1 MHIKCAQSL
10 HNGKKR
16 KTAKPK
22 YSENEYICSKLG
34 TVQSMKYTILTI
46 LLSLGLTAAWG
57 QKYVE
62 IADEAFAASE
72 YLKAINLYKSAYSKL
87 SEDAV
92 LKARI
97 AFNTGYCYR
106 RLGKPDHAELWLN
119 KAVELHHQDPLL
131 YLYYADAL
139 RQNSKFDDAV
149 EQYEKYK
156 KFVSSDE
163 RADKGIKS
171 CQLAEK
177 WTENPTPYKVVNVV
191 YLNSENSDYAP
202 VFADSLGLSLIFTSS
217 REGAIGDRQHGATG
231 QPFADLYTSR
241 IDQTG
246 RWSTPTALDFNVN
259 TIHEEGAA
267 CFNADFSTL
276 IFTRCSFS
284 DRKESTCE
292 VYVASRMED
301 SWDKPDHF
309 KVSDFKKDT
318 FLVAHPSLSADGL
331 KLYFVSDMSSGFG
344 GYDIWY
350 VERPTR
356 DEKWSTTPINAGAT
370 VNSKGNEL
378 YPYIRKDGT
387 LFFASDG
394 HHGMGGLDLFRINKD
409 AKGQDQLLNLMYPIN
424 SPMDDFGIAFYPNEE
439 KGFFSSNRPGTV
451 GYDDIYQFSLPPLEF
466 STEGVV
472 VDELTGALM
481 PDVKLRLIGSDGTSV
496 ESTTDKNGKY
506 RFDLRPSTNYIII
519 ANKKGY
525 LNGKGKLTTD
535 GVEAS
540 QTFNSDIYMTTID
553 IPVEIPNVMYD
564 VAKWEL
570 RPESI
575 VSLEKLVDVLLDN
588 PTITVEVS
596 SHTDFRVGR
605 ISNMDLSQKRA
616 QAVVDFLIAKGID
629 RERLRA
635 KGYGET
641 RPKTVT
647 KKLAFQYSFLPEG
660 TVLTESY
667 IKSLPADQQET
678 AHQINR
684 RTEFQVLSTNY
695 QE

>member
-1 MHIKCAQSL
+1 
-10 HNGKKR
+10 
-16 KTAKPK
+16 
-22 YSENEYICSKLG
+22 
-34 TVQSMKYTILTI
+34 MKYTILT
-46 LLSLGLTAAWG
+46 LLIALNFSIAWG
-57 QKYVE
+57 QKYVT
-62 IADEAFAASE
+62 IADEALAASE

-87 SEDAV
+87 NEEAT

-106 RLGKPDHAELWLN
+106 RLGIPNHAELWLG
-119 KAVELHHQDPLL
+119 KAAELHYQDPLL

-139 RQNSKFDDAV
+139 RQNSKYEEAL
-149 EQYEKYK
+149 EQYEQYK
-156 KFVSSDE
+156 KFVSDDE

-171 CQLAEK
+171 CQIATK

-202 VFADSLGLSLIFTSS
+202 VFADSLNLTLIFTSS
-217 REGAIGDRQHGATG
+217 REGATGDRQHGATG
-231 QPFADLYTSR
+231 QPFSDLYTSQ

-246 RWSTPTALDFNVN
+246 RWSEPVALDYNIN

-267 CFNADFSTL
+267 CFNADYSSL

-284 DRKESTCE
+284 ERKESTCE
-292 VYVASRMED
+292 VYVSPRLGD
-301 SWDKPDHF
+301 SWEKPDHF
-309 KVSDFKKDT
+309 KISDYKKDT

-331 KLYFVSDMSSGFG
+331 RLYFVSDMPSGFG

-350 VERPTR
+350 IDRPTKE
-356 DEKWSTTPINAGAT
+356 EKWSTTPINAGST

-378 YPYIRKDGT
+378 YPYIRRDGI

-394 HHGMGGLDLFRINKD
+394 HLGMGGLDLFRINKD
-409 AKGQDQLLNLMYPIN
+409 AKGAEQLLNLMYPIN
-424 SPMDDFGIAFYPNEE
+424 SPMDDFGIVFYNNEE
-439 KGFFSSNRPGTV
+439 KGFFSSNRVGTV

-466 STEGVV
+466 STEGSVI
-472 VDELTGALM
+472 DELTGEPL
-481 PDVKLRLIGSDGTSV
+481 PDVALRLIGSDGSSI
-496 ESTTDKNGKY
+496 ESKTDKNGKY
-506 RFDLRPSTNYIII
+506 SFDLRPSTNYIAI
-519 ANKKGY
+519 ASKKGY

-540 QTFNSDIYMTTID
+540 QTFKSDIYMTTID

-588 PTITVEVS
+588 PTITIEVS

-605 ISNMDLSQKRA
+605 ISNMELSQKRA
-616 QAVVDFLIAKGID
+616 QSVVDFLIVKGID
-629 RERLRA
+629 RERLSA
-635 KGYGET
+635 KGYGDT
-641 RPKTVT
+641 RPKKIT
-647 KKLAFQYSFLPEG
+647 KKIAFQYSFLPEG
-660 TVLTESY
+660 TNLTEAF
-667 IKSLPADQQET
+667 IKSLPAEQQET

>member
-1 MHIKCAQSL
+1 M
-10 HNGKKR
+10 
-16 KTAKPK
+16 
-22 YSENEYICSKLG
+22 SENEYICSKLG
-34 TVQSMKYTILTI
+34 TVQSMKYTILS
-46 LLSLGLTAAWG
+46 LMLALSLTTAWG

-62 IADEAFAASE
+62 VADQAFASSE

-87 SEDAV
+87 NEDAT

-119 KAVELHHQDPLL
+119 KAAELHHQDPLL

-139 RQNSKFDDAV
+139 RQNSKYDDAV

-163 RADKGIKS
+163 RAEKGIKS
-171 CQLAEK
+171 CQLAKK
-177 WTENPTPYKVVNVV
+177 WTDNPTPYKVVNVV

-202 VFADSLGLSLIFTSS
+202 VFADSLGQSLIFTSS
-217 REGAIGDRQHGATG
+217 REGATGDRQHGATG

-246 RWSTPTALDFNVN
+246 RWSVPVALDFNVN

-267 CFNADFSTL
+267 CFNSDFSTL

-292 VYVASRMED
+292 VYVAPRLED
-301 SWDKPDHF
+301 TWDKPDHF

-331 KLYFVSDMSSGFG
+331 KLYFVSDMASGFG

-356 DEKWSTTPINAGAT
+356 DEKWSTTPVNAGAT
-370 VNSKGNEL
+370 INSKGNEL

-394 HHGMGGLDLFRINKD
+394 HLGMGGLDLFRVNKD

-424 SPMDDFGIAFYPNEE
+424 SPMDDFGITFYPNEE

-451 GYDDIYQFSLPPLEF
+451 GFDDIYQFSLPPLEF
-466 STEGVV
+466 STEGAV
-472 VDELTGALM
+472 VDELTSAPM

-496 ESTTDKNGKY
+496 EATTDKNGKY
-506 RFDLRPSTNYIII
+506 SFDLRPSTNYIVI
-519 ANKKGY
+519 ASKKGY

-540 QTFNSDIYMTTID
+540 KTFNADVYMTTID

-629 RERLRA
+629 RERLSA

-647 KKLAFQYSFLPEG
+647 KKQAFQYSFLKEG
-660 TVLTESY
+660 TVLTEAY
-667 IKSLPADQQET
+667 IKSLPAELQET